1 MSRLHIVDTGLFIA
15 MGQPSNS
22 RYQTVRRFARRNDVT
37 FVLPERVYEE
47 LTVDDLD
54 VEDVPVDAA
63 IDEGWAT
70 VAAPPEF
77 SEPIVSR
84 VMDGVQRYIAN
95 ADDRPAD
102 EVERADPA
110 LAALAAQHL
119 STGTATEVYIYTTDI
134 ATARDCVSL
143 ALVRHAHED
152 AAAHLVPAVLAGSR
166 DGHGAEC
173 RELGRRSLPVT
184 EAASPFLNLL
194 G

>member
-1 MSRLHIVDTGLFIA
+1 MSRLHIADTGLFVA

-22 RYQTVRRFARRNDVT
+22 RYQVVRRFVRRSDIT
-37 FVLPERVYEE
+37 FVLPERVYKE
-47 LTVDDLD
+47 LTIEDPE

-70 VAAPPEF
+70 VAAPLEL

-119 STGTATEVYIYTTDI
+119 STGAATEVYIYTTDI
-134 ATARDCVSL
+134 A
-143 ALVRHAHED
+143 
-152 AAAHLVPAVLAGSR
+152 AGE
-166 DGHGAEC
+166 GAETVFASVGYGDSVTFVNGF
-173 RELGRRSLPVT
+173 RFIEDLIASRS
-184 EAASPFLNLL
+184 
-194 G
+194 

>member
-1 MSRLHIVDTGLFIA
+1 MSRLHIADTGLFVA

-22 RYQTVRRFARRNDVT
+22 RYQAVRRFARRNDVT

-47 LTVDDLD
+47 LTVDDPD
-54 VEDVPVDAA
+54 VEAPPIDIA

-70 VAAPPEF
+70 IAAPLEF
-77 SEPIVSR
+77 SEPVVSR

-119 STGTATEVYIYTTDI
+119 SAGSATEVYIYTTDI
-134 ATARDCVSL
+134 AAGKGAET
-143 ALVRHAHED
+143 
-152 AAAHLVPAVLAGSR
+152 VLASEGYGDS
-166 DGHGAEC
+166 
-173 RELGRRSLPVT
+173 VT
-184 EAASPFLNLL
+184 YVNGFRFIEDLVAGNS
-194 G
+194 